1 MSAVDVT
8 TCVRLLFDFS
18 HLCFI
23 FLKYCSSVI
32 VIYGIWFS
40 SETRYLSP
48 LCCDP
53 QVFIIFCFICKL
65 SSLPSQI
72 KAVEGSFG
80 DNEICV
86 LRDRD
91 VSKHQN
97 WPQFHYLFIVH
108 TLKTP
113 NVVFRG
119 RTSKSVSVLSWVNH
133 CPSFVL

>member
-1 MSAVDVT
+1 MESDLVQKPDI
-8 TCVRLLFDFS
+8 CLLFVV
-18 HLCFI
+18 I
-23 FLKYCSSVI
+23 LKYLSS
-32 VIYGIWFS
+32 
-40 SETRYLSP
+40 
-48 LCCDP
+48 
-53 QVFIIFCFICKL
+53 FCFICKL

-133 CPSFVL
+133 CLSFVL